1 MSAVTG
7 RSLQAGQAATLPR
20 TPPTHSSS
28 QPIPAG
34 SVALPS
40 QVSQTAIP
48 LGKLLRQASRAV
60 QVGLPDAVW
69 VVASVAAIKT
79 ARGGYSI
86 ELVEPDVARA
96 EAGGL
101 RAYMPDSVIEAVRRS
116 TGQAVSATDLAGMT
130 VVANL
135 SVELHA
141 RWGLSGRVLA
151 LGPGIEASLAKRAL
165 EASVD
170 RLRRAGLFDR
180 QRSLPAPRDVTCL
193 AVVHPPAAAGWADIA
208 AELTRWAAIGLITVR
223 SVPAPFEGPG
233 AAASIAAAVARAAV
247 AVDGVRPDIVLL
259 VRGGGAALSLGALD
273 DEALARAIA
282 TTPVPIVTGL
292 GHASDARTLA
302 DRVAWR
308 SVDTP
313 SKSLALV
320 RDTLVAPARRA
331 RADYASILAA
341 VSAAIERAAPRLAS
355 FERLA
360 TAEALRQV
368 VAASQ
373 RLDRGWGAVR
383 EAAEGLRGRLT
394 RVEDGVD
401 RMAADVV
408 RASPLLVGRT
418 TAELAALMEAIRA
431 RARKAAEGADDGA
444 RHLTIATQ
452 RAVSLLDRRAAEL
465 ATLARAADTAAAT
478 HLDRAD
484 AGLDALARTVRERG
498 HQHAARAD
506 NGARALALVEA
517 AVAET
522 LRAQDAAIARLHETV
537 EIAVERRVDAGVTAL
552 DRALATL
559 DGADPDRVLRRGYVL
574 VMDGQGR
581 VVSSVAAARAAST
594 SLNLTFA
601 DGSIAVRPTQTQ
613 SYIGN
618 RS

>member
-7 RSLQAGQAATLPR
+7 RSLQAGQASALLR
-20 TPPTHSSS
+20 TPQTHSSS

-34 SVALPS
+34 SVAIS
-40 QVSQTAIP
+40 SSVSLTAIP
-48 LGKLLRQASRAV
+48 LGELLRQASRAV

-69 VVASVAAIKT
+69 VVASVAAIKV
-79 ARGGYSI
+79 ARGGHSV

-116 TGQAVSATDLAGMT
+116 TGQAVSPLDLAGMT
-130 VVANL
+130 VVVNL

-208 AELTRWAAIGLITVR
+208 AELARWAAIGLITVR

-247 AVDGVRPDIVLL
+247 AVDRVRPDLVLL
-259 VRGGGAALSLGALD
+259 VRGGGAAVSLGALD

-313 SKSLALV
+313 SKTASLV
-320 RDTLVAPARRA
+320 RETIVAPARRA
-331 RADYASILAA
+331 RADYNTVLAA
-341 VSAAIERAAPRLAS
+341 VSAAIERAALRLEV

-368 VAASQ
+368 VAATLQ
-373 RLDRGWGAVR
+373 LDRGWGAVR
-383 EAAEGLRGRLT
+383 EAAEGLRGRLF
-394 RVEDGVD
+394 RIEDGVD

-431 RARKAAEGADDGA
+431 SARKAAEGADDGA
-444 RHLTIATQ
+444 RHLTIATR
-452 RAVSLLDRRAAEL
+452 RAVSLLETRVLDLATCAGTVDRAAV
-465 ATLARAADTAAAT
+465 T
-478 HLDRAD
+478 HLDQ
-484 AGLDALARTVRERG
+484 AGARLDALARTVRERG
-498 HQHAARAD
+498 HQHAAHAD
-506 NGARALALVEA
+506 DGASALAVIEA

-537 EIAVERRVDAGVTAL
+537 EIAVERRIDAGATAL

-559 DGADPDRVLRRGYVL
+559 DGADPDRVLRRGYAL
-574 VMDGQGR
+574 VMDGKGR
-581 VVSSVAAARAAST
+581 LVASVAAARAAST

-601 DGSIAVRPTQTQ
+601 DGSIAVRPTQPQ
-613 SYIGN
+613 PNIGD
-618 RS
+618 RL

>member
-1 MSAVTG
+1 MNAVTG
-7 RSLQAGQAATLPR
+7 RSRQTKPSRASPHTPSAQ
-20 TPPTHSSS
+20 PPTQATPAGSAASSS
-28 QPIPAG
+28 QAP
-34 SVALPS
+34 
-40 QVSQTAIP
+40 QTAMP
-48 LGKLLRQASRAV
+48 LGELLRQASRAV

-69 VVASVAAIKT
+69 VVASVAAIKA
-79 ARGGYSI
+79 ARGGHSV

-101 RAYMPDSVIEAVRRS
+101 RAYMPDSVIEAVRMS
-116 TGQAVSATDLAGMT
+116 TGRAISATDLAGMT
-130 VVANL
+130 VVVSLA
-135 SVELHA
+135 VELHK
-141 RWGLSGRVLA
+141 RWGLSGRVRA

-208 AELTRWAAIGLITVR
+208 AELARWATIGLITVR

-233 AAASIAAAVARAAV
+233 AAASIAAAMARAAV
-247 AVDGVRPDIVLL
+247 AVDGVRPDLLLL
-259 VRGGGAALSLGALD
+259 VRGGGAALSLGTLD

-313 SKSLALV
+313 SKSMVLV
-320 RDTLVAPARRA
+320 RDSLVAPARRA
-331 RADYASILAA
+331 RADHASILAA
-341 VSAAIERAAPRLAS
+341 VSAAIERAAPRLAE

-368 VAASQ
+368 VAATQ
-373 RLDRGWGAVR
+373 QLDRGWGAVR
-383 EAAEGLRGRLT
+383 EAAEGLRGRLF
-394 RVEDGVD
+394 RIEDGVD

-418 TAELAALMEAIRA
+418 TAELAALMDAIRA

-444 RHLTIATQ
+444 RHLTIATR
-452 RAVSLLDRRAAEL
+452 RAVWLLEARVLDLATCAGTVDRAAV
-465 ATLARAADTAAAT
+465 T
-478 HLDRAD
+478 HLDQ
-484 AGLDALARTVRERG
+484 AGARLDALARTVRERG
-498 HQHAARAD
+498 HQHASRAD
-506 NGARALALVEA
+506 DGASALALIEA

-522 LRAQDAAIARLHETV
+522 LRAQDAAVARLHETV

-559 DGADPDRVLRRGYVL
+559 DGADPDRVLQRGFAL
-574 VMDGQGR
+574 VMDDQGR
-581 VVSSVAAARAAST
+581 VLTSVAAAKAAST
-594 SLNLTFA
+594 LLNLTFA
-601 DGSIAVRPTQTQ
+601 DGTIAVWLAQPQPN
-613 SYIGN
+613 IGD